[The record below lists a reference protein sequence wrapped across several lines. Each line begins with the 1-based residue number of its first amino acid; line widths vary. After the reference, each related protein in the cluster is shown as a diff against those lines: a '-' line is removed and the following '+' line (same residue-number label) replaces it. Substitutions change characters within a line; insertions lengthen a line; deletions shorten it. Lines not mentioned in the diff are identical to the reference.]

1 MPIVLYD
8 LAAGDGRRFSPHCW
22 RTRLALAH
30 KQLSFRDNPKLFI
43 GIPKI
48 AQGQCTTVPVIQDG
62 DKVLEDS
69 WTIAEYLEETYPDQP
84 SLFGGPAGKALT
96 RFVQNYTVTQLHGPI
111 ARMIIKDIH
120 DLLDPHDQ
128 DYFRESREARFGQT
142 LEEVQMA
149 RDEVLP
155 QFHANLMPLRRQLQ
169 SQPFVAGEAPAYADY
184 IVFGAFQWARCCS
197 PFRILPEDAE
207 ELHAWM
213 ERMKGLFYGMPAQQP
228 AYW

>member
-30 KQLSFRDNPKLFI
+30 KQLGFRDNPKLFI

-96 RFVQNYTVTQLHGPI
+96 RFVQNYVVTQLHGPI

-155 QFHANLMPLRRQLQ
+155 EFHARLAPLRRQLQ

-207 ELHAWM
+207 ELHAWVD
-213 ERMKGLFYGMPAQQP
+213 RMKGLFHGMPTQQP
-228 AYW
+228 AFW